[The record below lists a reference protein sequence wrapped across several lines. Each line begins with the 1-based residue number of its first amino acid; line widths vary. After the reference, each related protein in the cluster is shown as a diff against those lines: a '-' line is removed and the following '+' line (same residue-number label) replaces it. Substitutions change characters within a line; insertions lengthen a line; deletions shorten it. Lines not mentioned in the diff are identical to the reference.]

1 MSTSGGNGKGKPLS
15 ASEEERKNV
24 LKQMKVR
31 TTLKGDK
38 SWITKHEDS
47 DDHAVALPSGQNYA
61 TPSSVGEGSNASS
74 PNTKA
79 PAGYII
85 RGVFTRTI
93 DSSSNSQQHHSKT
106 NGAPRSAS
114 GLPGAA
120 NSASAPHSSAYK
132 MTTEDYKKLAPYN
145 IRRSSTSETEEVEV
159 PFTSDE
165 QRRRSQAAS
174 GVLRK
179 TAPRE
184 HSYVLSA
191 AKKSTSSPTQELQAP
206 FIAKR
211 FDVDE
216 DVPPEKKQEPPAL
229 ARSVSGSVNG
239 GRAHVSQAILLG
251 CIPSVPSPSGSQ
263 EPSLKTEEIVRLQIT
278 TPSAG
283 LRLVAPNLEALRPSH
298 KTNKASHS
306 EDFNRDSACEAKF
319 KNCNT
324 DLERSAA
331 QLDGGS
337 KEPEAPESPPEGLAG
352 AEQKGPSADGE
363 MNMAPMT
370 IQACQETYGTTEGG
384 QGDPDVA
391 PQQPADPSTPEL
403 GNNSSALGQLVPSEA
418 RTSST
423 PAVCENV
430 TPKICEA
437 WQETPEVLQGGQGD
451 QAVSSQELAD
461 PSTPEPQSS
470 PSGPEQQMKLDNTNK
485 GILFVKE
492 YMDATEVASGKPV
505 FSHYGS
511 SSSIEDSLNLEKKPP
526 HEGTPPSERTTEGAC
541 TYCSH
546 EIGDC
551 PKITLEHLGICCHEY
566 CFKCGICSKP
576 MGDLLDQIFIHRD
589 TIHCGKC
596 YEKLF

>member
-418 RTSST
+418 RTSR
-423 PAVCENV
+423 
-430 TPKICEA
+430 
-437 WQETPEVLQGGQGD
+437 LQ
-451 QAVSSQELAD
+451 
-461 PSTPEPQSS
+461 S
-470 PSGPEQQMKLDNTNK
+470 PSSFTVTVNVAAASEELRMPTASSELDFSSTTK